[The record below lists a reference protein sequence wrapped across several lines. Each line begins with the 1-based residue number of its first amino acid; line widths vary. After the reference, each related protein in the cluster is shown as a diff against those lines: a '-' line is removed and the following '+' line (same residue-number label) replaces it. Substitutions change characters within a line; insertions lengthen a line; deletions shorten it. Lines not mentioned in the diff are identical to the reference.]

1 MERRTKEQ
9 CYQRY
14 VYSLKDSIR
23 HGPFTDAEDM
33 LLIIGKE
40 LYGKDWAKI
49 SEMLPCRYVMSNCVL
64 TFSLLKR
71 LLTESRLYVVA
82 VSQRQKGITF

>member
-1 MERRTKEQ
+1 
-9 CYQRY
+9 
-14 VYSLKDSIR
+14 
-23 HGPFTDAEDM
+23 M

-64 TFSLLKR
+64 TFYYLCFAELQYSCTADGTR
-71 LLTESRLYVVA
+71 
-82 VSQRQKGITF
+82 F